1 MSHAEIWEQV
11 RELYGGADISILQR
25 PYHLAVPCW
34 VFINDRITMHTSLV
48 IQMFISENHLL
59 WSLCA
64 GLANSHEDPE
74 WTDMF
79 NLYYRAEWERIEA
92 AVAMFPGPERFLLPI
107 SPPPLAWAIFR
118 YVGPDRFNVFED
130 ADEIEVRA
138 SPANVRHNADLL
150 TLLEYIHSDR
160 YLSGSHIGVNLF
172 DYGLEV
178 SPHTSPRGSPPPPV
192 AMEVDEDDHGV
203 SPIWDNETPGGFAPM
218 PMPIAV
224 GGLQGTNGN
233 PPDYEEV
240 ADHYGPNQ
248 NIGSPMR
255 SPIGSPVTSS
265 VSSPQPESPSQFL
278 NPSPPPGSPP
288 PDYDR
293 LSSPPPEYNGR
304 RSFRSEYDPIPI
316 PGAPPRYYG
325 GRNTYRAPSSVSS
338 VSAPS
343 DVQESSDAELDV
355 AGEDQSGFDG
365 EPQGSMNDSSS
376 YSSGT
381 GSPAQRSSVSA
392 SPHGSGT
399 ESPAQRSSVSASPH
413 GSETGSP
420 VQTES
425 PADSSSSGSSPES
438 GVFQMD
444 ESPERQQTASGVSS
458 WFPKLPFQR
467 S

>member
-160 YLSGSHIGVNLF
+160 YLS
-172 DYGLEV
+172 
-178 SPHTSPRGSPPPPV
+178 

-248 NIGSPMR
+248 NI
-255 SPIGSPVTSS
+255 
-265 VSSPQPESPSQFL
+265 
-278 NPSPPPGSPP
+278 
-288 PDYDR
+288 DYDR